1 MNFRREESTAMRAI
15 LSVDQGTTNSKAI
28 LVSEDGKIIARGSCP
43 VGIAYPQP
51 GWVEQDPKRIW
62 SSVLEAIDICLK
74 AAPEPVCVEAIAIS
88 NQRESVTVWDAET
101 GEPLGPVLSWQCR
114 RTAPTCADLIQSG
127 HAERVMTLTGLP
139 IDPMFPGAK
148 MRWLLDRAP
157 KGRKV
162 RLGTIDSW
170 LINCLTGGQVHA
182 CDASNAARSQA
193 LDLNRQVWSAE
204 LCTLFGIDMDALPD
218 VRDSSGDFGVTK
230 SVPGIKDGTP
240 ILAAIGD
247 SHAALFGHGAFDPGD
262 GKVTFGTGSSVM
274 TTLPHFIAPERGI
287 TTTVAW
293 RLGGKP
299 TFAFEGNILVSASSL
314 PWMVDI
320 LGLPDVAALVELAST
335 AAPGGPGFVPAFV
348 GLGTPY
354 WDSDCRALFSQI
366 NFSTSRAQ
374 MARAVTDS
382 IAFQVH
388 DVFAAMG
395 AQSPTGFGRLFVD
408 GGPSQ
413 SRFLMQ
419 CVADMLDHPIIQRD
433 APEASALGAAYLAGL
448 ALGMWPDLQ
457 TVASLN
463 ASGTKIT
470 PVTSNKNDNLATW
483 KDAIA
488 RSTLRI
494 PSATSE

>member
-1 MNFRREESTAMRAI
+1 MD
-15 LSVDQGTTNSKAI
+15 L
-28 LVSEDGKIIARGSCP
+28 
-43 VGIAYPQP
+43 
-51 GWVEQDPKRIW
+51 KR
-62 SSVLEAIDICLK
+62 L
-74 AAPEPVCVEAIAIS
+74 
-88 NQRESVTVWDAET
+88 
-101 GEPLGPVLSWQCR
+101 
-114 RTAPTCADLIQSG
+114 
-127 HAERVMTLTGLP
+127 
-139 IDPMFPGAK
+139 
-148 MRWLLDRAP
+148 
-157 KGRKV
+157 
-162 RLGTIDSW
+162 
-170 LINCLTGGQVHA
+170 
-182 CDASNAARSQA
+182 
-193 LDLNRQVWSAE
+193 VWSDE
-204 LCTLFGIDMDALPD
+204 LCTLFGVDINALPD
-218 VRDSSGDFGVTK
+218 VRDSSGEFGVTK
-230 SVPGIKDGTP
+230 DVPGIKDGTP

-247 SHAALFGHGAFDPGD
+247 SHAALFGHGAFNPGD

-274 TTLPHFIAPERGI
+274 TTLPHFIAPKQGI

-293 RLGGKP
+293 QLAARRPSRSKAIFWSLP
-299 TFAFEGNILVSASSL
+299 ASL
-314 PWMVDI
+314 PWMADI
-320 LGLPDVAALVELAST
+320 LGLPDVATLVELAST

-348 GLGTPY
+348 GLGAPH

-388 DVFAAMG
+388 DVFATMG

-463 ASGTKIT
+463 ASGTKIA

-494 PSATSE
+494 RPLQVNKNSLEVPWVG

>member
-1 MNFRREESTAMRAI
+1 MRAI

-28 LVSEDGKIIARGSCP
+28 LVSEEGAILSRGSAP

-62 SSVLEAIDICLK
+62 SSVLEATDGCLK
-74 AAPEPVCVEAIAIS
+74 AAPVTVRVEAIAIS
-88 NQRESVTVWDAET
+88 NQRESVTIWDAVT
-101 GEPLGPVLSWQCR
+101 GDPLGPVLSWQCR
-114 RTAPTCADLIQSG
+114 RTASACADLIHGG
-127 HAERVMTLTGLP
+127 HADRVMALTGLP

-157 KGRKV
+157 KVRKV

-170 LINCLTGGQVHA
+170 LIHCFTGGQVHA

-193 LDLNRQVWSAE
+193 LDLKRLVWSDE
-204 LCTLFGIDMDALPD
+204 LCTLFGVDINALPD
-218 VRDSSGDFGVTK
+218 VRDSSGEFGVTK
-230 SVPGIKDGTP
+230 DVPGIKDGTP

-247 SHAALFGHGAFDPGD
+247 SHAALFGHGAFNPGD

-274 TTLPHFIAPERGI
+274 TTLPHFIAPKQGI

-293 RLGGKP
+293 QLAGTP
-299 TFAFEGNILVSASSL
+299 TFAFEGNILVSAASL
-314 PWMVDI
+314 PWMADI

-348 GLGTPY
+348 GLGAPY
-354 WDSDCRALFSQI
+354 WDSDCRALFSQV

-395 AQSPTGFGRLFVD
+395 AQSPTDFGRLFVD

-413 SRFLMQ
+413 NRFLMQ
-419 CVADMLDHPIIQRD
+419 CVADMLDHPLIQRD

-448 ALGMWPDLQ
+448 AIGMWPDLQ
-457 TVASLN
+457 TIAGLN
-463 ASGTKIT
+463 ASGTQIA
-470 PVTSNKNDNLATW
+470 PVTSGKNEKLATW

-494 PSATSE
+494 PSDKSE

>member
-1 MNFRREESTAMRAI
+1 MRAI

-28 LVSEDGKIIARGSCP
+28 LVSEDGKILARGSCP

-320 LGLPDVAALVELAST
+320 LGLADVAALVELAST

-348 GLGTPY
+348 GLGAPY